1 MKPIIRWRGT
11 CATCGETVS
20 GGGYGLVLPM
30 PGEPVYCV
38 LCGPGTGETMTREP
52 EPDETELEEMEAE
65 LGEVYLQIDAIPL
78 DDLFDTDDAPAEV
91 PA

>member
-1 MKPIIRWRGT
+1 VKPIIRWRGT

-20 GGGYGLVLPM
+20 GGGYGFEP
-30 PGEPVYCV
+30 PTGPVYCV

-65 LGEVYLQIDAIPL
+65 LGAVYLQVDAIEL
-78 DDLFDTDDAPAEV
+78 DDLFGDDDAPAEV
-91 PA
+91 RA